1 MAAVGTLVA
10 TYGVWAVLLG
20 TFLEGETVLV
30 LGGFAARRGY
40 LDPWA
45 VALAGLLGAFAGD
58 QVAFVLGRR
67 KGRPYLERHA
77 KPVFLER
84 IQDRIRRHPSLFIV
98 GSRFFYG
105 LRTVAPALVGASGV
119 PHGRFAL
126 LDLVGAAFW
135 SALVTLGGYAFGMA
149 FEGLVEHGARY
160 EIVAILLIAA
170 LGAAAWTVHFL
181 RKRRRR

>member
-45 VALAGLLGAFAGD
+45 VALAGRLGAF
-58 QVAFVLGRR
+58 
-67 KGRPYLERHA
+67 
-77 KPVFLER
+77 
-84 IQDRIRRHPSLFIV
+84 
-98 GSRFFYG
+98 
-105 LRTVAPALVGASGV
+105 GV